1 MNDAL
6 INFTADLVR
15 LPSVLGNEGPCAE
28 RVVREMKKLGY
39 EHSEIDHAGNAV
51 GVIEGG
57 HAGPT
62 VVLDGHLDTVDVMPR
77 EAWSHD
83 PFGAEIVEGRMYGR
97 GTSDMKGA
105 VAAMVYGA
113 ARVDRKACKGRIV
126 VSASVGEEL
135 IEGPAL
141 RCVLERYPAD
151 FVIIG
156 EATNLDLVVA
166 GRGRAEFV
174 ITTHGTPSH
183 ASRPDL
189 GDNAVHKMMVIIA
202 EFETLR
208 MPEYPGVGKGVMALT
223 DIISKP
229 YPAHS
234 VIPSG
239 CRATYERRLMPGETL
254 EELLAVLRR
263 ACARANAPDT
273 TIELATC
280 HYTTYTG
287 LEWHEPKWLPAWVF
301 DESEPI
307 VARARVGLL
316 AEGLFPRLDS
326 YQFCT
331 NAAYSAGTAGIPT
344 IGFGPSN
351 ETLAHVVDEY
361 IELEQLTRAAEGYQA
376 IVEALLA

>member
-6 INFTADLVR
+6 IKFAADLVR
-15 LPSVLGNEGPCAE
+15 LPSVLGNERPCAD
-28 RVVREMKKLGY
+28 RVVGEMQKLGFD
-39 EHSEIDHAGNAV
+39 HSEIDQAGNAI
-51 GVIEGG
+51 GVIDGD

-62 VVLDGHLDTVDVMPR
+62 VILDGHLDTVDVMPR
-77 EAWSHD
+77 EAWTHD
-83 PFGAEIVEGRMYGR
+83 PFGAEIVEARMYGR

-105 VAAMVYGA
+105 VAAMVHGA
-113 ARVDRKACKGRIV
+113 ARVNRKTCKGRIV

-141 RCVLERYPAD
+141 RCVVERYPAD

-156 EATNLDLVVA
+156 EATNLDLVIA

-189 GDNAVHKMMVIIA
+189 GENAVYKMMAVIA
-202 EFETLR
+202 EFEKLR

-223 DIISKP
+223 DIISNP

-239 CRATYERRLMPGETL
+239 CCATYERRLVPGETK
-254 EELLAVLRR
+254 EELLAALQR
-263 ACARANAPDT
+263 ACTRAKAPDT
-273 TIELATC
+273 TIELATS

-287 LEWHEPKWLPAWVF
+287 VEWHKPKWLPAWVF

-316 AEGLFPRLDS
+316 AVGLFPRLAS